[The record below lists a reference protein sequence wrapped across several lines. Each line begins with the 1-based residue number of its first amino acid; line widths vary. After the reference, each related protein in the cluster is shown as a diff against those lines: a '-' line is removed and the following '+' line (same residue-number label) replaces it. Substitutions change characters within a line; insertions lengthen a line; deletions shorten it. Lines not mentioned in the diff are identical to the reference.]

1 MAAIGNAGVTV
12 VLAFP
17 GEYPRT
23 GEIESNEPSALL
35 VLVLGESWIPNH
47 AAGFSKMLNH

>member
-1 MAAIGNAGVTV
+1 MAAIGSAGVAV
-12 VLAFP
+12 LLAFP

-35 VLVLGESWIPNH
+35 VLVLEKV
-47 AAGFSKMLNH
+47 GFRIFLLGFPSC